1 MEILK
6 RYQNKSAQTQEYM
19 QILCDSIQQEYGQ
32 IDGPYLLSLD
42 LISDN
47 YEILLKAKEDIE
59 KNGLKQTDSQGRP
72 SKNDA
77 LQIFNNA
84 QSMITKLLNNFG
96 KTPMSKSKIKHLD
109 TDITDPADEIFND

>member
-1 MEILK
+1 
-6 RYQNKSAQTQEYM
+6 
-19 QILCDSIQQEYGQ
+19 
-32 IDGPYLLSLD
+32 

-84 QSMITKLLNNFG
+84 
-96 KTPMSKSKIKHLD
+96 
-109 TDITDPADEIFND
+109 